1 MLPAP
6 SGLAVAYGARGGV
19 GLADAVEAVYLSA
32 GFASGHHTRFHLGFG
47 EVLELI
53 IDVKVLN
60 ATMETGAILD
70 LPYTRSCGVDADR
83 HA

>member
-6 SGLAVAYGARGGV
+6 SGLAAAYGARGGV
-19 GLADAVEAVYLSA
+19 GLADAIEAVYLSA
-32 GFASGHHTRFHLGFG
+32 GLASGHHARFHLGFG
-47 EVLELI
+47 EVLQLV

-60 ATMETGAILD
+60 ATVETGAILY
-70 LPYTRSCGVDADR
+70 LPHTRSSGVDADR